1 MNYSNKNCVNKKNL
15 KQAFKDSIKK
25 LTFKTQ
31 IRNPVIFVV
40 YISCIITTI
49 LSFLSFLKIIKDK
62 PWFVLT
68 ITIFLWFIVL
78 FANFAESIAESS
90 GKAQANTLKKAKKN
104 IMAKKLLGVDKD
116 GDFKIVPS
124 SELEKG
130 DIVLVEEDQQIPA
143 DGNVI
148 EGVALVDESAI
159 TGESAPVIRE
169 SCGDRGFVTGCTTV
183 ISDYLIIQ
191 ITSNAGENFLDKMI
205 TMVEGSQR
213 KKTSN
218 EVSLQIFLIAL
229 TVVFVIVTVTLYP
242 FSKFAVKQNGVSGES
257 VSIVSLVAL
266 LVCLIP
272 TTISALLSSI
282 GIAGMS
288 RLSSKNVLASSGMAI
303 ETAGDID
310 ILLLD
315 KTGTITFGN
324 RQAIEF
330 IALSNVNPEELADC
344 SQLSSLADETPEG
357 RSIVILA
364 KKQYALRG
372 RYLGPLEA
380 EFIPFS
386 ARTRMS
392 GVNTSKD
399 QIRKGA
405 ANGIKEFIENLGGS
419 YPKECDDIVSQI
431 SKQGGTPLVVCKN
444 QRVLGVIHLKDII
457 KNDVREKFSDL
468 RKMGIKTIMIT
479 GDNPLTAATIAA
491 EAGVDDFLAQV
502 TPQAKL
508 KLIHEYQSK
517 GYLVAMTGDGN
528 NDVPALTQ
536 ADISIVMNTGT
547 QAAKE
552 ASTMID
558 LDSNPTKFI
567 EIVKIGK
574 QLLITRGALITFS
587 IANDIYIYFTI
598 IPLLFQDICPQLK
611 NLNIMNLSS
620 PQSAIMSTVIYNAL
634 VIIAMIPSSLR
645 GVKYKGKSVNK
656 LLIRNILIYGVG
668 GIIAPFIFIKIID
681 AFISMI
687 VFI

>member
-1 MNYSNKNCVNKKNL
+1 MNYSNKDCVNKKYL

-31 IRNPVIFVV
+31 IKKPVMFVV

-49 LSFLSFLKIIKDK
+49 LSFLSFLEIIKDN
-62 PWFVLT
+62 PYFVLT
-68 ITIFLWFIVL
+68 ITIFLWFTVL
-78 FANFAESIAESS
+78 FANFAESIAESR
-90 GKAQANTLKKAKKN
+90 GKSQANTLRKAKKN
-104 IMAKKLLGVDKD
+104 IMAKKLLGVDKY

-130 DIVLVEEDQQIPA
+130 DIVLVEEEQQIPG
-143 DGNVI
+143 DGKVI

-169 SCGDRGFVTGCTTV
+169 SCGDKAFVTGCTTV
-183 ISDYLIIQ
+183 VSDYLIIK
-191 ITSNAGENFLDKMI
+191 ITSNVGENFLDKMI
-205 TMVEGSQR
+205 AMVEGPK
-213 KKTSN
+213 KKTLN
-218 EVSLQIFLIAL
+218 EVSLQMFLIAI
-229 TVVFVIVTVTLYP
+229 TIIFTIVIATLYP
-242 FSKFAVKQNGVSGES
+242 FSEFVVKQNGGSSES

-266 LVCLIP
+266 LVCVAP

-282 GIAGMS
+282 GIASMS
-288 RLSSKNVLASSGMAI
+288 RLHSKNVITSSDMAI
-303 ETAGDID
+303 EIVGDID

-330 IALSNVNPEELADC
+330 IALSDVNPEELADC
-344 SQLSSLADETPEG
+344 SQLSSLADETSEG

-386 ARTRMS
+386 ARTRIS

-399 QIRKGA
+399 KIRKGA
-405 ANGIKEFIENLGGS
+405 ANDIKEFIENLGGS
-419 YPKECDDIVSQI
+419 YPKECDDIVSKI
-431 SKQGGTPLVVCKN
+431 SKKGGTPLVVCKN
-444 QRVLGVIHLKDII
+444 QRILGVIYLKDII
-457 KNDVREKFSDL
+457 KNDICDKFRDL

-491 EAGVDDFLAQV
+491 EAGVDDFLAQA
-502 TPQAKL
+502 TPQDKL
-508 KLIHEYQSK
+508 ELIHEYQRK
-517 GYLVAMTGDGN
+517 GYLVAMAGDGN
-528 NDVPALTQ
+528 NDAPALAQ
-536 ADISIVMNTGT
+536 ADVSIVMNTGT

-552 ASTMID
+552 VGTMID
-558 LDSNPTKFI
+558 LDSNPTKLV
-567 EIVKIGK
+567 EIVNIGK
-574 QLLITRGALITFS
+574 QLLITKGALTTFS
-587 IANDIYIYFTI
+587 IANDIYIFFAI
-598 IPLLFQDICPQLK
+598 VPLLFKGICPQLG

-620 PQSAIMSTVIYNAL
+620 LQSAIMSTVIYNAL
-634 VIIAMIPSSLR
+634 VIIALIPLSLR
-645 GVKYKGKSVNK
+645 GVNYEEKPVNK
-656 LLIRNILIYGVG
+656 LLIRNILLYGVG
-668 GIIAPFIFIKIID
+668 GIITPFIFIKIID